1 MSEATAIL
9 RALKQQQSAQ
19 KFSIG
24 ELFNAVHS
32 EWEGEADVLQK
43 FNRDIEDLEAAG
55 IVIVTRTPN
64 VETEVR
70 ITNPGDIAANRFK

>member
-9 RALKQQQSAQ
+9 KALKQQQSAQ

-24 ELFNAVHS
+24 ELFNVVHP
-32 EWEGEADVLQK
+32 EWNGEADVLRK
-43 FNRDIEDLEAAG
+43 FKSDVEDLDG
-55 IVIVTRTPN
+55 GGLIIVTRTPN

-70 ITNPGDIAANRFK
+70 MANPGDIVANRFK